1 VLLSGDSFRN
11 LECAG
16 GDAGAVCHSAVLQ
29 LSASGPCRWHGHDH
43 QQRCADCLPMNAP
56 RLHHSRWRG
65 SRRRSSMR
73 AGAGNIALDPQ
84 IAMDASGNA
93 FAVWSQD
100 DGTQFR
106 IQANRFE

>member
-1 VLLSGDSFRN
+1 
-11 LECAG
+11 
-16 GDAGAVCHSAVLQ
+16 
-29 LSASGPCRWHGHDH
+29 
-43 QQRCADCLPMNAP
+43 
-56 RLHHSRWRG
+56 
-65 SRRRSSMR
+65 MR